1 MIIAFS
7 GKKQSGKSTA
17 VKDCG
22 ALLVGLSGHVREV
35 NFAGYLKEI
44 CRRCF
49 GYPDMDTEK
58 GKSELVITE
67 NDSTTV
73 LGILLY
79 LGSDVMRRIDRDC
92 WVNAWK
98 STVQD
103 IIKYTPEGSPE
114 PMILTSDVRF
124 PNEVKAVHDLGGK
137 VIRLLR
143 NPLEDN
149 HESETAL
156 DDMEEHS
163 IYACDYGQWQD
174 YVIIPVQTE
183 GMGFDA
189 IIDNR
194 EMTIEQQNEAVRKVV
209 QGWL

>member
-156 DDMEEHS
+156 DEYQIETL
-163 IYACDYGQWQD
+163 ARTWGGL
-174 YVIIPVQTE
+174 TE
-183 GMGFDA
+183 TSPQRYFDA

>member
-73 LGILLY
+73 RGILQY

-156 DDMEEHS
+156 DEYQIETL
-163 IYACDYGQWQD
+163 ARTWGGL
-174 YVIIPVQTE
+174 TE
-183 GMGFDA
+183 TSPQRYFDA

>member
-73 LGILLY
+73 RGILQY

-156 DDMEEHS
+156 DEYQIETL
-163 IYACDYGQWQD
+163 ARTWGCL
-174 YVIIPVQTE
+174 TE
-183 GMGFDA
+183 TSPQRYFDA

>member
-156 DDMEEHS
+156 DEYQIETL
-163 IYACDYGQWQD
+163 ARTWGGL
-174 YVIIPVQTE
+174 TE
-183 GMGFDA
+183 TSAQRYFDA

>member
-73 LGILLY
+73 RGILQY

-103 IIKYTPEGSPE
+103 IIKYTPGGSPE

-156 DDMEEHS
+156 DEYQIETL
-163 IYACDYGQWQD
+163 ARTWGGL
-174 YVIIPVQTE
+174 TE
-183 GMGFDA
+183 TSPQRYFDA

>member
-73 LGILLY
+73 RGILQY

-156 DDMEEHS
+156 DEYQIETL
-163 IYACDYGQWQD
+163 ARTWGGL
-174 YVIIPVQTE
+174 TE
-183 GMGFDA
+183 TSAQRYFDA